1 MKCCLCNDICKWLD
15 FLVFLDENKKKP
27 YVPSHRTFT
36 YLALV
41 GRKLY
46 PHHCSKRVGDVDPGS
61 VVISFPGM
69 GGLDRNV

>member
-15 FLVFLDENKKKP
+15 FLVFLDENT
-27 YVPSHRTFT
+27 YLAFT